1 MNRMKNRYSFWM
13 NKLWIVGFM
22 TGCLTLSSCDDE
34 KDLTT
39 GMPEN
44 QLINNIVLKV
54 TKQLPVAI
62 GMDTTIVHSIVPAN
76 PTNPELLW
84 TSSDESVA
92 TVAQDGTITGKAV
105 GTAVITVMPAIG
117 FGVTNST
124 LQTST

>member
-1 MNRMKNRYSFWM
+1 MKNRYSFWM

-62 GMDTTIVHSIVPAN
+62 GMDTTIVLFRQILRILNCYGLPLMS
-76 PTNPELLW
+76 LLPLLLKMGQSLVRRW
-84 TSSDESVA
+84 EQLS
-92 TVAQDGTITGKAV
+92 
-105 GTAVITVMPAIG
+105 
-117 FGVTNST
+117 
-124 LQTST
+124 LL